1 MDRRGRRDADSRKS
15 VSFLTWGGIILI
27 AVVAFIVAYVL
38 YSNNLST
45 QAKNK
50 TIHKKY
56 HLQIIIE

>member
-1 MDRRGRRDADSRKS
+1 MDRRGKRDADSRKG

-45 QAKNK
+45 QAKK
-50 TIHKKY
+50 HKQYTKN
-56 HLQIIIE
+56 IIYR